1 MEPEV
6 KVTAEEKR
14 SKDRKRVLIP
24 AKVYDLDGSML
35 SKCVVRDASKGGCMI
50 VSSFAN
56 EWPDV
61 ILVEVVHFKGMRKG
75 KIMWRNSRA
84 AGVKFD

>member
-1 MEPEV
+1 MKPEV
-6 KVTAEEKR
+6 KATTDEKR
-14 SKDRKRVLIP
+14 SNDRKRVLIP
-24 AKVYDLDGSML
+24 AKVYNLDGSIL

-61 ILVEVVHFKGMRKG
+61 ILVEVVHFKGMRKA
-75 KIMWRNSRA
+75 KIIWRDSKA